1 MNKRVGDILLE
12 QGSVTS
18 AQLQEA
24 VEMQREKGGRLLWIL
39 GSLGYITKLEI
50 FSTLAVHYGLE
61 FKLLSDAECRK
72 VDWTLSK
79 GMTSEQVLQLQSLPV
94 SADAQEVVLYTAY
107 PEQKNILDFYSGMF
121 TGKSLRQVVITDLD
135 LVKLVTSHFQDT
147 FQNQAVYGQYHR
159 NPKESARNVFSG
171 AQVIAASLFCMLL
184 LLLVHQTPLAMS
196 RTVLLLIN
204 AFYLLTILF
213 RLALSIEGARSE
225 VLQPVTDEEV
235 RALDD
240 LSLPVYTVLIPV
252 FKEPEVM
259 PHLVKGLAQLD
270 YPPNKLDVLLLL
282 EESDPVT
289 MSAAKAAK
297 PPANW
302 RFIIV
307 PDIHPKTKPK
317 ACNYGLHFAR
327 GEYLTIYDAEDIPEP
342 DQLKKAVVAFRKHP
356 PGRYLCFQ
364 AALNYFNARQNI
376 ITKFFTLEYTYWFD
390 YLLPGLDKLR
400 LPIPLGGTSNHF
412 DLKLLRNLGA
422 WDPFNTTEDADL
434 GIRAA
439 AEGYRVG
446 VINSTTFEEANSR
459 YGNWVRQRSR
469 WIKGYMQTALVF
481 NREPIRLLRK
491 VGLKNW
497 FAFQLFIAGTPLLFL
512 INPIMWSF
520 FLFWVVTRTHFME
533 AHYLPLTTFFS
544 LINLLLG
551 NFLGI
556 YLNCMAVFRRR
567 YYYLLPF
574 ALLNPIYWLFFHTP
588 AAYKA
593 LWQLFVKPHY
603 WEKTTHGF
611 SAPPPNTAP

>member
-1 MNKRVGDILLE
+1 MNKRVGDILRE
-12 QGSVTS
+12 QGAITS
-18 AQLQEA
+18 QQLQEA
-24 VEMQREKGGRLLWIL
+24 LEVQREKGGRLLWIL
-39 GSLGYITKLEI
+39 GSLGYHTTSEI
-50 FSTLAVHYGLE
+50 FKTLAAHYGLE
-61 FKLLSDAECRK
+61 CKLLSDAECRT
-72 VDWTLSK
+72 VDWSLCE
-79 GMTSEQVLQLQSLPV
+79 GMPSEEILQLQTIAV
-94 SADAQEVVLYTAY
+94 SSDEKEVVLYTAY
-107 PEQKNILDFYSGMF
+107 PEQKAMLALYGDKFP
-121 TGKSLRQVVITDLD
+121 GKRLRQVVITDLD
-135 LVKLVTSHFQDT
+135 LLKLVTSHFQDT
-147 FQNQAVYGQYHR
+147 FQDQSVYGLYYR

-171 AQVIAASLFCMLL
+171 GQVIVAGLLCMLL
-184 LLLVHQTPLAMS
+184 LVFIHQAPLMVS
-196 RTVLLLIN
+196 RTALLLIN

-213 RLALSIEGARSE
+213 RLALSVEGARSE

-235 RALDD
+235 RALDN
-240 LSLPVYTVLIPV
+240 LSLPVYSVLVPV

-270 YPPNKLDVLLLL
+270 YPQSKLDVLLLL
-282 EESDPVT
+282 EESDPDT
-289 MSAAKAAK
+289 LRAAKAAK

-364 AALNYFNARQNI
+364 AALNYFNAQQNI

-412 DLKLLRNLGA
+412 DLELLKNLGA

-434 GIRAA
+434 GVRAA

-459 YGNWVRQRSR
+459 YGNWIRQRSR

-481 NREPIRLLRK
+481 NREPLRLLRK

-497 FAFQLFIAGTPLLFL
+497 LAFQLFIAGTPLLFL
-512 INPIMWSF
+512 INPIMWGF
-520 FLFWVVTRTHFME
+520 FLFWVFTRTQFME
-533 AHYLPLTTFFS
+533 AHYLPLATFFG

-611 SAPPPNTAP
+611 SAPPPGTAK